1 MPTPRVLLVDD
12 SPVFLTSTRRY
23 LQARTHVE
31 IVGVAGSGEEAVQKA
46 IELQPDLVLM
56 DLYLPG
62 INGIEA
68 TRQIKNRL
76 PHMRI
81 VVFTFYDL
89 DEYALAA
96 RSAGAEELVPKSR
109 LAEEF
114 GRLLEK
120 APMVA
125 SESGPDSN
133 AQILVVDDSPTV
145 RKMVMTALRP
155 LGTGFVEAGNGL
167 EAIEQ
172 LALNEF
178 AAMTLDLN
186 MPDVH
191 GLEVLTYMR
200 QAGLEGQV
208 QVLVLTTRDDI
219 ETLQTAQQLGAA
231 RYLTKP
237 FTPAQLLTTMR
248 ELLG

>member
-1 MPTPRVLLVDD
+1 MQTNRVLLVDD
-12 SPVFLTSTRRY
+12 SPEFLASTQRY
-23 LQARTHVE
+23 LQARANVE
-31 IVGVAGSGEEAVQKA
+31 VVGVAGSGEEAVQKA
-46 IELQPDLVLM
+46 FALHPDLVLM

-68 TRQIKNRL
+68 TRQIKNRF
-76 PHMRI
+76 PKMRI

-89 DEYALAA
+89 DEYSLAA
-96 RSAGAEELVPKSR
+96 RAAGAEELVPKSR
-109 LAEEF
+109 LADEF
-114 GRLLEK
+114 SRLLENF
-120 APMVA
+120 PMSVSDA
-125 SESGPDSN
+125 GPDSS

-145 RKMVMTALRP
+145 RKMVITALRP
-155 LGTGFVEAGNGL
+155 LGAGFVEAGNGL

-200 QAGLEGQV
+200 KAGLEGQV

-219 ETLQTAQQLGAA
+219 ETLQTAQSLGAA

-237 FTPAQLLTTMR
+237 FTPDQLLSTMR
-248 ELLG
+248 ELLR